1 MSPRTSKPISAA
13 NQAIASQNQ
22 LTFPFLRLPSEIRNQ
37 IYSYALGGH
46 EIYLITLPGNDK
58 KKRLGC
64 RPPHQK
70 TWEMHLIPERLAINL
85 PLTCRQIRCD
95 LGAYYPFIHN
105 TFGATVLAGFHSMLH
120 RFTIGQRNRI
130 ELVVTDHEHYPTGRW
145 LWIQEYIMLC
155 GLPRLKLVGLRDVS
169 GVGERERE
177 EIRRTFLRELGDG
190 VRVEIVDDKL
200 E

>member
-1 MSPRTSKPISAA
+1 MSRRTSKPISAA
-13 NQAIASQNQ
+13 HQAIASENQ
-22 LTFPFLRLPSEIRNQ
+22 LTSPFLRLPSEIRNQ
-37 IYSYALGGH
+37 IYYYALGGH
-46 EIYLITLPGNDK
+46 EIYLITLPSNEK

-70 TWEMHLIPERLAINL
+70 TWEMH

-145 LWIQEYIMLC
+145 LWIREYIMLC
-155 GLPRLKLVGLRDVS
+155 GLPRLKLVVLRDVS

-177 EIRRTFLRELGDG
+177 VTRRTFLEELGDG
-190 VRVEIVDDKL
+190 VRVEMVDDRL